1 MLINQELDVKIY
13 YFHYITLMPKSQYI
27 DPKAVRAA
35 GAIHFEDIPVNQY
48 KKTVKDELGNPARLT
63 RTFTVSGDWAKYEF
77 TLVSGG
83 EEIDGCFVI
92 SVKGTAAFGYAF
104 LETGEWGLYKG
115 MHARRDVGEALEN
128 MGIGLLRFGGCMAN
142 AKDFLFKN
150 MTGPIENRRPYK
162 GWWYPYSSYG
172 FGILEFIELCEK
184 LGHPEDSLKF
194 IHVGG
199 TNGKGSTAA
208 MLSTILEK
216 AGYRVGLYTSPY
228 IMRFNERMQIN
239 HQQIP
244 DDELAVVTE
253 HIRPIADAMEDV
265 PTEFELNTALAMEYF
280 CRNNCDIVV
289 LEVGMGG
296 ELDSTNVIGAPE
308 VAIITAMGFDHVAEL
323 GPTMAD
329 IARAKAGIIKDGCTV
344 VSYGGNPEADDVIAQ
359 TCVDKGATLRQPN
372 FAAIVP
378 GDFGLEGQ
386 TFSYKTWQNM
396 SIPLVGEYQMNNAA
410 VVLETIGL
418 LREKG
423 WNISD
428 ENVREGMSQTRWPAR
443 FEILQ
448 RDPVFIVDGGHNPQC
463 IEALVTN
470 IRDYLTGRKVIALT
484 GVLADK
490 DYGDMYKPVMPYVSE
505 FVCITPPNP
514 RKMEAA
520 VLAGHLNELGAKAT
534 ACESVT
540 DGVKR
545 AMALAGPEG
554 VVLCFGSLY
563 TIGIVRDA
571 LEQVLSEK

>member
-1 MLINQELDVKIY
+1 MMTYEEALKYIQTVSWKGSKLGLDRTQELLAK
-13 YFHYITLMPKSQYI
+13 
-27 DPKAVRAA
+27 
-35 GAIHFEDIPVNQY
+35 
-48 KKTVKDELGNPARLT
+48 LGNP
-63 RTFTVSGDWAKYEF
+63 
-77 TLVSGG
+77 
-83 EEIDGCFVI
+83 
-92 SVKGTAAFGYAF
+92 
-104 LETGEWGLYKG
+104 
-115 MHARRDVGEALEN
+115 
-128 MGIGLLRFGGCMAN
+128 
-142 AKDFLFKN
+142 
-150 MTGPIENRRPYK
+150 
-162 GWWYPYSSYG
+162 
-172 FGILEFIELCEK
+172 EK
-184 LGHPEDSLKF
+184 KMKF
-194 IHVGG
+194 IHLAG
-199 TNGKGSTAA
+199 TNGKGSTAS

-216 AGYRVGLYTSPY
+216 AGYKVGLYTSPY
-228 IMRFNERMQIN
+228 IMRYNERMQIN

-410 VVLETIGL
+410 VVLESVEA
-418 LREKG
+418 LRAKG

-428 ENVREGMSQTRWPAR
+428 ENVREGMATTKWPAR
-443 FEILQ
+443 FEVLR
-448 RDPVFIVDGGHNPQC
+448 RDPVFIVDGGHNPHGIKATAQS
-463 IEALVTN
+463 LQRMFPGQKVTF
-470 IRDYLTGRKVIALT
+470 VT
-484 GVLADK
+484 GVMADK
-490 DYGDMYKPVMPYVSE
+490 DVESILGLV
-505 FVCITPPNP
+505 TPLAKQFFAVRPDNP
-514 RKMEAA
+514 RAMKAEE
-520 VLAGHLNELGAKAT
+520 LAERIRALGVPAE
-534 ACESVT
+534 ACESVAAGVAKAIEAEGT
-540 DGVKR
+540 DGV
-545 AMALAGPEG
+545 AVAL
-554 VVLCFGSLY
+554 GSLY
-563 TIGIVRDA
+563 MSGEVRA
-571 LEQVLSEK
+571 CFL